1 MGEGERS
8 ASKVTRRLS
17 SERERDDDDDDE
29 KLEDP
34 RCKTVLVSDR
44 TDARDE
50 SVNRP
55 QKSQHLKKQTR
66 GINKGGGGQQL
77 PPPQERDSLALET
90 RHLALQPRASLCRIV
105 TSHTKPKKGYTRG
118 VFCSKVS
125 IVPARLRPRPRRTQR
140 MDDPRRSLRWI
151 DRAGGRVL

>member
-77 PPPQERDSLALET
+77 PPP
-90 RHLALQPRASLCRIV
+90 PRA
-105 TSHTKPKKGYTRG
+105 
-118 VFCSKVS
+118 
-125 IVPARLRPRPRRTQR
+125 RLPRPRNETSSPSTSRLFVSYRYISYKAKERIYTWGF
-140 MDDPRRSLRWI
+140 L
-151 DRAGGRVL
+151 